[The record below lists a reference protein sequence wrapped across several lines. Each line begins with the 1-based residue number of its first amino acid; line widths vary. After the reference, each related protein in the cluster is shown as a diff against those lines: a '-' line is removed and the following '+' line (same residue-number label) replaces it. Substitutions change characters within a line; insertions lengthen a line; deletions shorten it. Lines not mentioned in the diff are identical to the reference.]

1 MHFFT
6 EKLIYKSNSWKLF
19 SCATWPNHSIKSG
32 RILKLCKPL
41 TLSRVCI
48 THVYIRQCK
57 HRKHFLLLK
66 YFQVWNTSKS
76 FEEFYLW
83 TSCHQYVFFL
93 THLLRFSPSI
103 CYRPFPCF
111 TSIILLSQVFSTL
124 PVKGQVSEVVS
135 ENIYPLHEYKEDTK
149 SSISFLN
156 HGATNCKEK
165 KRLLGQKNSQWC
177 VKKGWGKKE
186 NDKYTLWPT
195 FCKSFWKFIFPWL
208 WVTMPSV
215 VSIIDYNRSSITI
228 FRQCDNWLL
237 IDWLLIIKN

>member
-1 MHFFT
+1 MKHIHV
-6 EKLIYKSNSWKLF
+6 LW
-19 SCATWPNHSIKSG
+19 
-32 RILKLCKPL
+32 RILSMNLMPPIC
-41 TLSRVCI
+41 
-48 THVYIRQCK
+48 
-57 HRKHFLLLK
+57 LLL
-66 YFQVWNTSKS
+66 NT
-76 FEEFYLW
+76 
-83 TSCHQYVFFL
+83 L
-93 THLLRFSPSI
+93 TTVLTINMFNTD
-103 CYRPFPCF
+103 PFPCF

-215 VSIIDYNRSSITI
+215 VSIIDYNQSSITI

-237 IDWLLIIKN
+237 IDWLLIMKN

>member
-1 MHFFT
+1 MFILGNVNT
-6 EKLIYKSNSWKLF
+6 ENIFYCLNIFKFETHPCPLKNSIYEPH
-19 SCATWPNHSIKSG
+19 ATNMSSSSHTYYGS
-32 RILKLCKPL
+32 
-41 TLSRVCI
+41 
-48 THVYIRQCK
+48 H
-57 HRKHFLLLK
+57 
-66 YFQVWNTSKS
+66 
-76 FEEFYLW
+76 
-83 TSCHQYVFFL
+83 HQYV
-93 THLLRFSPSI
+93 TD
-103 CYRPFPCF
+103 PFPCF

-215 VSIIDYNRSSITI
+215 VSIIDYNRSSITSLG
-228 FRQCDNWLL
+228 NVT
-237 IDWLLIIKN
+237 IDY